1 MNGKLPKSLSPSSI
15 DLYQQCPRR
24 FYFEKVV
31 GEYSP
36 SGPEAL
42 LGTFVHAILE
52 ELMGNPPEKRTL
64 DVARE
69 CARRVWPKTEN
80 HGDFKRLTLD
90 AESIRVFKWDAW
102 RSIETYFTMEDLG
115 KVEVVATERR
125 VKAEVAGI
133 PMSGIVDRLD
143 LEGDD
148 LIVADYKNGKV
159 PVPKYRGSK
168 WRQLNYYANLI
179 EVTEH
184 QRPLEGR
191 LIFTAHGQILTT
203 KFTDESMEEARTVLT
218 DTWNGMHADFDLDEW
233 EPKPQP
239 LCGWCDGIGQCPE
252 GLANTRM
259 TYKKGRLKKTAPAYE
274 VVANL

>member
-1 MNGKLPKSLSPSSI
+1 MKGKLPKSLSPSSI

-24 FYFEKVV
+24 FYYEKVV
-31 GEYSP
+31 GHYSP

-52 ELMGNPPEKRTL
+52 ELMDHPSDQRTL

-69 CARRVWPKTEN
+69 CARKVWPKTEG
-80 HGDFKRLTLD
+80 HGDFKRLRMTAD
-90 AESIRVFKWDAW
+90 QRRSFRWSAW
-102 RSIETYFTMEDLG
+102 TSIETYFTMEDLG
-115 KVEVVATERR
+115 AVDVVATERK
-125 VKAEVAGI
+125 VKCEVAGI

-143 LEGDD
+143 REGGN

-159 PVPKYRGSK
+159 PDPKYRDSK

-179 EVTEH
+179 EVIEEE
-184 QRPLEGR
+184 RPTEGR

-203 KFTDESMEEARTVLT
+203 RFTDDSMEEARTVLT
-218 DTWNGMHADFDLDEW
+218 DTWDGMHANFDSGSW

-239 LCGWCDGIGQCPE
+239 LCGWCDAIEQCPE
-252 GLANTRM
+252 GLASTRM
-259 TYKKGRLKKTAPAYE
+259 IYKKGRLKKSAPAYKI
-274 VVANL
+274 VANL

>member
-1 MNGKLPKSLSPSSI
+1 MKGNLPKSLSPSSI

-52 ELMGNPPEKRTL
+52 GLMERPPQERTL
-64 DVARE
+64 DAAKE
-69 CARRVWPKTEN
+69 CARLVWPKTES
-80 HGDFKRLTLD
+80 HGDFRRLRMTPDQKR
-90 AESIRVFKWDAW
+90 SFRWSAW
-102 RSIETYFTMEDLG
+102 TSIETYFTMEDLG
-115 KVEVVATERR
+115 AVEVVATERK

-143 LEGDD
+143 REGDA

-159 PVPKYRGSK
+159 PDPKYRGSK

-179 EVTEH
+179 EVIE
-184 QRPLEGR
+184 QERPTEGR

-203 KFTDESMEEARTVLT
+203 TFTDESMEDARTVLV
-218 DTWNGMHADFDLDEW
+218 DTWTGMHADFEADAW

-239 LCGWCDGIGQCPE
+239 LCGWCDAISQCPE

-259 TYKKGRLKKTAPAYE
+259 TYKKGRLKKSAPAYQI
-274 VVANL
+274 VANL

>member
-1 MNGKLPKSLSPSSI
+1 MNGNLPKSLSPSSI

-24 FYFEKVV
+24 FYHEKVV

-52 ELMGNPPEKRTL
+52 KLMEHPPGERTL
-64 DVARE
+64 ETAKVCARE
-69 CARRVWPKTEN
+69 VWPKTEK
-80 HGDFKRLTLD
+80 HGDFKRLRMTQQKRL
-90 AESIRVFKWDAW
+90 EFRWDAW
-102 RSIETYFTMEDLG
+102 RSIETYFTMEDLRA
-115 KVEVVATERR
+115 VEVVATERK

-143 LEGDD
+143 REGEN

-159 PVPKYRGSK
+159 PDPKYRDSK

-179 EVTEH
+179 EVIEGEVPT
-184 QRPLEGR
+184 EGR

-203 KFTDESMEEARTVLT
+203 KFTEDSMADARTVLT
-218 DTWNGMHADFDLDEW
+218 ETWNGMHANHESGAW

-239 LCGWCDGIGQCPE
+239 LCGWCDAIEKCPE
-252 GLANTRM
+252 GLSNTRM
-259 TYKKGRLKKTAPAYE
+259 IYKKGRLKKTAPAYRI
-274 VVANL
+274 VANL